1 MKENKL
7 RIILVMLCA
16 FGALALQA
24 QKNVTGTVVDQS
36 GAGLPGVSILVKGT
50 TKGTTTDVDG
60 KFGISVPNG
69 NAILR
74 FTFLGFG
81 AVEQKVDL
89 KKPMTVVMKE
99 TSKDLDEVVVVGYQ
113 EVRRKD
119 LTGAV
124 GEANLGDIL
133 QTPVVSFD
141 QALAGRI
148 AGVQVSS
155 NEGMPGSAFNIV
167 IRGGNSITQDNS
179 PLFVIDGFPVEDA
192 DAASLNPNDIES
204 MNFLKDASATAIY
217 GARGANGV
225 VIITTKK
232 GQIGKPKI
240 SYNGSFSVSTVTKKL
255 ELMDAYE
262 FVKLQEEIQSDLS
275 SSYYSNGRTL
285 ESYRNYPDQFKWQD
299 DIFRTAFTN
308 NHYISLTGG
317 TAETRYTASLSYLNQ
332 EGILLNSGYQRF
344 QGRFSLDQR
353 ISPKLKVNINGNYA
367 RGITNGASPSVASSS
382 ATNSLFYSVWGYRP
396 VSYDGTDLRTL
407 LWDPTVP
414 TNNDYRFNPILSLE
428 NEYRRLIQDDFQANA
443 YAEYTFIP
451 GLKLKVSGSYR
462 LKKRQNEQFNN
473 SKTRYGNATRSE
485 GVNASVRH
493 YDDHSWVNE
502 NVLNYSK
509 VFKRKHNFSAMA
521 AATFQGNYS
530 NYFRNDV
537 QNISHEDLGMAGMD
551 NGIPILSESTIGEN
565 MLMSYLARVN
575 YNYNSKYYITASFR
589 ADGSSKFSKENR
601 WGYFPSASVAWSF
614 NREDFMAPFED
625 WLSNGK
631 LRLGWGATGNNR
643 VSDFAS
649 LGQMTSKIAFEYPFG
664 NSYQTAYKLTGL
676 ENKNL
681 KWETTE
687 QTNLGL
693 DLGFFNDRVALTVD
707 LYHKLTRDLLLQ
719 ADLPYTTGYASTY
732 LNVGKMQNRGLEITL
747 ETTNIQNKNFTWTT
761 NFNIAFNQSKVKE
774 LSRNQETLLSTV
786 TFDNAYSAE
795 PSYIAQV
802 GKPLGLMYGYIYD
815 GTYKYE
821 DFDVSGGNYTL
832 KSNVPN
838 NGNDRSTIQ
847 PGDAKYVDINGDGV
861 VDDNDRTIIGRG
873 QPIHT
878 GGFTNNFKYK
888 NFDLNIFFTWSYGN
902 DILNANRLLFDN
914 GLWKRETNMFA
925 SYADRWTPENPN
937 SDIPRAASQPNVFS
951 SRVIED
957 GSYLRLKSVTLG
969 YNFPQRVL
977 KKLTL
982 SSARIFV
989 SGENLWTWTSYTGY
1003 DPEVSVRNSA
1013 LTPGFD
1019 YSAYPRAYNF
1029 SVGLNVSF

>member
-1 MKENKL
+1 
-7 RIILVMLCA
+7 ML
-16 FGALALQA
+16 
-24 QKNVTGTVVDQS
+24 
-36 GAGLPGVSILVKGT
+36 
-50 TKGTTTDVDG
+50 
-60 KFGISVPNG
+60 
-69 NAILR
+69 
-74 FTFLGFG
+74 
-81 AVEQKVDL
+81 
-89 KKPMTVVMKE
+89 
-99 TSKDLDEVVVVGYQ
+99 
-113 EVRRKD
+113 
-119 LTGAV
+119 
-124 GEANLGDIL
+124 
-133 QTPVVSFD
+133 
-141 QALAGRI
+141 
-148 AGVQVSS
+148 
-155 NEGMPGSAFNIV
+155 
-167 IRGGNSITQDNS
+167 
-179 PLFVIDGFPVEDA
+179 
-192 DAASLNPNDIES
+192 
-204 MNFLKDASATAIY
+204 
-217 GARGANGV
+217 
-225 VIITTKK
+225 
-232 GQIGKPKI
+232 
-240 SYNGSFSVSTVTKKL
+240 
-255 ELMDAYE
+255 
-262 FVKLQEEIQSDLS
+262 
-275 SSYYSNGRTL
+275 
-285 ESYRNYPDQFKWQD
+285 
-299 DIFRTAFTN
+299 FR
-308 NHYISLTGG
+308 S
-317 TAETRYTASLSYLNQ
+317 
-332 EGILLNSGYQRF
+332 
-344 QGRFSLDQR
+344 
-353 ISPKLKVNINGNYA
+353 
-367 RGITNGASPSVASSS
+367 
-382 ATNSLFYSVWGYRP
+382 
-396 VSYDGTDLRTL
+396 
-407 LWDPTVP
+407 
-414 TNNDYRFNPILSLE
+414 
-428 NEYRRLIQDDFQANA
+428 
-443 YAEYTFIP
+443 
-451 GLKLKVSGSYR
+451 
-462 LKKRQNEQFNN
+462 
-473 SKTRYGNATRSE
+473 
-485 GVNASVRH
+485 
-493 YDDHSWVNE
+493 
-502 NVLNYSK
+502 
-509 VFKRKHNFSAMA
+509 
-521 AATFQGNYS
+521 
-530 NYFRNDV
+530 
-537 QNISHEDLGMAGMD
+537 
-551 NGIPILSESTIGEN
+551 
-565 MLMSYLARVN
+565 
-575 YNYNSKYYITASFR
+575 
-589 ADGSSKFSKENR
+589 
-601 WGYFPSASVAWSF
+601 
-614 NREDFMAPFED
+614 
-625 WLSNGK
+625 
-631 LRLGWGATGNNR
+631 
-643 VSDFAS
+643 
-649 LGQMTSKIAFEYPFG
+649 
-664 NSYQTAYKLTGL
+664 
-676 ENKNL
+676 
-681 KWETTE
+681 E